1 MRKRERGRVCGCECE
16 RGRES
21 ERGGGHIVVLYAID
35 SESVSD
41 RDGTCYKSAPAE
53 AT

>member
-1 MRKRERGRVCGCECE
+1 MGVSAREEERV
-16 RGRES
+16 RE
-21 ERGGGHIVVLYAID
+21 GGGHIVVLYAID